1 MSNWTCFIWGAPP
14 VHYGKSQTQGNVS
27 GVTNWRI
34 CTSVW
39 KWTGEQWKTLV
50 SAQKHWKSQEVA
62 SYSPAYQ
69 SLFFLFFLCT
79 RQCLL
84 IAMII
89 IAIHPHCAALFC
101 VTALKASTAAV
112 QRWFD
117 NVHIP
122 SHTGHLGGTTT
133 LNTESQ
139 RTKQNTATYS
149 RGHNILYPQKSY

>member
-1 MSNWTCFIWGAPP
+1 MRSTSSSLRKESNT
-14 VHYGKSQTQGNVS
+14 GKRLRGYKLKDLHQCLEMNRGTMENTGVS
-27 GVTNWRI
+27 PKALEVTGGSILLSRL
-34 CTSVW
+34 SVF
-39 KWTGEQWKTLV
+39 V
-50 SAQKHWKSQEVA
+50 
-62 SYSPAYQ
+62 
-69 SLFFLFFLCT
+69 LFFLFFLCT

-89 IAIHPHCAALFC
+89 TAIHPHCAALFC